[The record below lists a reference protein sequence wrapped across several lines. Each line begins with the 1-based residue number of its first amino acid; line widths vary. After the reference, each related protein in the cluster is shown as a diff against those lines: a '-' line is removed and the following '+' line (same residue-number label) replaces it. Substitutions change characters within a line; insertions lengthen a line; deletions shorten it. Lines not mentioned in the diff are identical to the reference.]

1 MWNVH
6 YLQLGNRYR
15 GVWLCL
21 SSASPLQ
28 FRSDSHESLKNS
40 LLESDSA
47 FIGEFLS
54 LLAHEE
60 CTNTPVSTVM
70 LFWKDY
76 YCFKVAVGTATVI
89 FFFKWW
95 SKWCHPYKGRAVWN
109 WTAGN
114 LRGSHLKSTAL
125 LTALRCFVLLW
136 KGIFLC
142 NTLSGMLPCW
152 GALFFY
158 FYFKSHPRNE
168 TKLRTKRHRSLSV
181 TFPLVS
187 VTVPWHYHLWEVIL
201 QGFYSCYGEDAVLF
215 NETQYFSIYW
225 L

>member
-15 GVWLCL
+15 GVWHCL

-28 FRSDSHESLKNS
+28 FRNDSHESLKNS

-125 LTALRCFVLLW
+125 LTALRCFMSYCEKASFCV
-136 KGIFLC
+136 
-142 NTLSGMLPCW
+142 TLSLGCC
-152 GALFFY
+152 
-158 FYFKSHPRNE
+158 
-168 TKLRTKRHRSLSV
+168 
-181 TFPLVS
+181 LVGELYS
-187 VTVPWHYHLWEVIL
+187 FIFISNHTPEMKQSWEPTGTGL
-201 QGFYSCYGEDAVLF
+201 
-215 NETQYFSIYW
+215 
-225 L
+225 